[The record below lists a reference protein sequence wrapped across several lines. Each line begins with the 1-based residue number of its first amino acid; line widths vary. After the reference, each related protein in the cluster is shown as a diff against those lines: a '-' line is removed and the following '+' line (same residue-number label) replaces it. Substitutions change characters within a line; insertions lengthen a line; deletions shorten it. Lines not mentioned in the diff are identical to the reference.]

1 MRICSKRSQF
11 SFFLICSS
19 TIAYIYLSPVRW
31 TATAPPPAMVPSA
44 TATAL
49 PIRLPGDPPST
60 PPGLAVGCNGG
71 SPYTLAEIRTLY
83 ARFGSDLVRA
93 REAAERFCA
102 IPKPEGWPHYH
113 RCQYSTSEMELLYLL
128 VRAERPL
135 RVLELCSAVGYTSM
149 WVLIALADNGLGEL
163 WSFDVFD
170 TRAAMSSLSELLLG
184 RWHFE
189 KGLVDDAVIFPL
201 FDKLTFDRIIM
212 DADHSEKFTRWY
224 TASVLSRH
232 LRQFSE
238 RRPGI
243 PLAISIHDIFD
254 TDDGSHPLSS
264 EGRVALEWLSSNVSA
279 AQKTCMLM
287 SPVHNEPLRS
297 AVAAVRRDTLGVGA
311 AAQTWGRQNPECSLF
326 LSVTPFHS

>member
-1 MRICSKRSQF
+1 
-11 SFFLICSS
+11 
-19 TIAYIYLSPVRW
+19 
-31 TATAPPPAMVPSA
+31 
-44 TATAL
+44 
-49 PIRLPGDPPST
+49 
-60 PPGLAVGCNGG
+60 
-71 SPYTLAEIRTLY
+71 
-83 ARFGSDLVRA
+83 
-93 REAAERFCA
+93 
-102 IPKPEGWPHYH
+102 
-113 RCQYSTSEMELLYLL
+113 
-128 VRAERPL
+128 
-135 RVLELCSAVGYTSM
+135 M

-170 TRAAMSSLSELLLG
+170 TRAGCRLCPSSSSDDGILK
-184 RWHFE
+184 

-279 AQKTCMLM
+279 ARKTCMLM

-326 LSVTPFHS
+326 LSVTPFHG